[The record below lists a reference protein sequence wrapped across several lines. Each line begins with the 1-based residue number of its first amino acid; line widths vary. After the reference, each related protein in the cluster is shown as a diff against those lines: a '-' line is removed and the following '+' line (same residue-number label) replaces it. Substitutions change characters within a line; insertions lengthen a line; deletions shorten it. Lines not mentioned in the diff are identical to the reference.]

1 MHELSLIKNMLQIVD
16 DVARDNGSKPVEQI
30 TVELS
35 EFGSMDEGHF
45 RFHFE
50 EATKGT
56 VWQNVKLDIK
66 NVPFGEEAKLVSVR
80 FKEEI

>member
-1 MHELSLIKNMLQIVD
+1 MHESSLIQNMLKIIE

-45 RFHFE
+45 RFHFDLE
-50 EATKGT
+50 TKGT
-56 VWQNVKLDIK
+56 VWQDVKLDIQK
-66 NVPFGEEAKLVSVR
+66 VPFGEEAKLVSVR
-80 FKEEI
+80 FRE